1 VEGSRIGGYEGVR
14 GEVGIG
20 IGVSRLRLRRMCR
33 LGNGGGVWKCRS
45 FFGDGLCPIGHVVWR
60 MRRVL

>member
-1 VEGSRIGGYEGVR
+1 VGGSRIGGYEGMR
-14 GEVGIG
+14 GEVG

-45 FFGDGLCPIGHVVWR
+45 FFGDGLCRIGHMVWK